1 MIDEHSPA
9 SIMGGTATYSTTD
22 SYYYGIFAKL
32 HFGRDDHRLLGG
44 IGKGKV
50 RNNYDDFLGSG
61 LPVQTTDDLDV
72 LALRYYKRIKGNWY
86 LGPQGISTNY
96 AISGDN
102 WLSGKIIELIGM
114 TGFKSNGLG
123 LALQYDSRD
132 NQNSPSSG
140 QVFQLHNIAY
150 RQSLGGETSFD
161 AYHADYKFFL
171 GHGKDHVLAFHI
183 QGRWSHNAPSSGYSS
198 VGLRGYVRGQ
208 YLAPHMT
215 MMEIEERFSLN
226 KKWGLVAFGGV
237 AGLYG
242 NDRNRDQK
250 EDLFPAGGGGISYLL
265 NDEKMVGRAEYA
277 IGKEGNQGFYMTFGQ
292 PF

>member
-1 MIDEHSPA
+1 MNTKTCPDPPGCRNSFKFKNTLIGLLALLCLLLAIPAQIRAENLIKEDTKADDKTSPWLFTPVLSSNPKLSTAGGGMAAYMYQFDEHSPA

-140 QVFQLHNIAY
+140 QVFQLHNIA
-150 RQSLGGETSFD
+150 
-161 AYHADYKFFL
+161 
-171 GHGKDHVLAFHI
+171 
-183 QGRWSHNAPSSGYSS
+183 
-198 VGLRGYVRGQ
+198 
-208 YLAPHMT
+208 
-215 MMEIEERFSLN
+215 
-226 KKWGLVAFGGV
+226 
-237 AGLYG
+237 
-242 NDRNRDQK
+242 
-250 EDLFPAGGGGISYLL
+250 
-265 NDEKMVGRAEYA
+265 
-277 IGKEGNQGFYMTFGQ
+277 
-292 PF
+292 